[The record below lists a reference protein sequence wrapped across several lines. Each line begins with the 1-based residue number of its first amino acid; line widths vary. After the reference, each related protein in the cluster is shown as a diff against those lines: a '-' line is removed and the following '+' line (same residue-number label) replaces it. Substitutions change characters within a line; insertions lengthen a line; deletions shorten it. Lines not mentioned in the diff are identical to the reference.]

1 MEFSWSLRLSS
12 HGEFSRKQWE
22 STAFLAASSIL
33 SQIPQATIWHT
44 MIATSSVDPWKIDLW
59 FLVRFFH
66 GFALGFAALAQR
78 THTTAIMG
86 QILSKGISSH
96 VKAMTDVLNKCRPL
110 SNIFLPSGRTTAPGF
125 CMQDCTFCTR
135 PQIHLLLPYAFQKSE
150 TVV

>member
-1 MEFSWSLRLSS
+1 
-12 HGEFSRKQWE
+12 
-22 STAFLAASSIL
+22 
-33 SQIPQATIWHT
+33 
-44 MIATSSVDPWKIDLW
+44 MIATSSVHLWKIDLW

-78 THTTAIMG
+78 TQTTAIMD
-86 QILSKGISSH
+86 QILSKEISSH

-110 SNIFLPSGRTTAPGF
+110 SNIFLPNGHTAAPGF

-150 TVV
+150 TVVEAPGTKTAPFCTSSYSLFTCSRGILHFPSFFFMPGVMFCT